1 MVWTKQYPNSRSRL
15 MQGFVF
21 GCCSV
26 TAALQ
31 FADLPRTATNRESPE
46 LGYIRMEQKPCSQ
59 FNDRQAVVNDQFR
72 DFQTVTCGHCCD
84 R

>member
-1 MVWTKQYPNSRSRL
+1 

-31 FADLPRTATNRESPE
+31 FADLPLTATNRESPE

-59 FNDRQAVVNDQFR
+59 FNDRQAVVND
-72 DFQTVTCGHCCD
+72 
-84 R
+84 